1 MDTAVQTSTPPP
13 AGARRRKFVILV
25 ASMVL
30 LTVGYLAIEAN
41 QRDAAYEALLNDL
54 FRPKSPPPARMM
66 VCEGAIDP
74 ACAQDAAD
82 QAFTTFAWLDEPA
95 GYELAWVIATGDPK
109 SPDGPAIAS
118 EYLLGSDG
126 LGMMEVVT
134 SLPAIEVEPGMP
146 PTSSVSNGTDTA
158 SVWVDEDFGLVSMEW
173 THEGIGYVLT
183 AQPRPWDLSMV
194 VEAWKTIRY
203 TSPNPV

>member
-1 MDTAVQTSTPPP
+1 MDTAVQTSPPPP

-30 LTVGYLAIEAN
+30 LSAGYLAIEAN
-41 QRDAAYEALLNDL
+41 HRDAANEALNDL

-66 VCEGAIDP
+66 VCEGVMDS
-74 ACAQDAAD
+74 ACAQDAAN
-82 QAFTTFAWLDEPA
+82 QAFITFAWLDEPA

-126 LGMMEVVT
+126 LGMIEVVT
-134 SLPAIEVEPGMP
+134 ALPAIEVEPGTP

-158 SVWVDEDFGLVSMEW
+158 SVWVDREFGLVSMEW

-183 AQPRPWDLSMV
+183 AQPRPWEPTTV
-194 VEAWKTIRY
+194 VEAWKAIRY
-203 TSPNPV
+203 TSPNPA